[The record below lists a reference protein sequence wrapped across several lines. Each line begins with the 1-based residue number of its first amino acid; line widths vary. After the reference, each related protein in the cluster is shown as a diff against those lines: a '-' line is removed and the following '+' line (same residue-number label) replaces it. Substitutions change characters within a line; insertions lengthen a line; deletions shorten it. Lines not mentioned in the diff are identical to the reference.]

1 MSADK
6 QGKIKM
12 LGPNLCLALSLV
24 LMPSAIFSTALTSPA
39 FAESSKESKSDTA
52 NKKDSDKK
60 ETDKKDGGK
69 ASKGDKDKDKGA
81 DKDDKK
87 KEKVD
92 KKALK
97 EEEKAKKAAQA
108 KAEEEAKKSGKKG
121 FFGFGGKAEAKNV
134 KDAKPVESA
143 KPAQA
148 PEVKVEAKAAA
159 PEKKAEE
166 KLPDFA
172 PDTALIS
179 VLKDINNMLK
189 DSEEVKSI
197 QDENEKFIVAL
208 AQQVLDKALSDPK
221 VVANRIVAREDE
233 SRVKNRLTAESWS
246 SGDIE
251 INDKFHGALSTVW
264 AKRIGGLVTLTI
276 AGNSSAKA
284 PDGKAINEFIV
295 VLTAHSPVETGF
307 DIQSQNNVTYW
318 KGKLDKIAVESDLIK
333 KADESAGGETPE
345 TVKESDASSNDGSAK
360 KKSVSLPPLLTERYR
375 KHYELIVLTSARR
388 QKLAQAL
395 SEPGITPRPRA
406 VIKRVVEIEEIDG
419 SEDGVETTIVKRVP
433 VVAAVKTKVTAAK
446 LENMEAEDLDE
457 AEKDIEKVDKEVA
470 ASENPKSGKSVKA
483 TTQASTTAGKSE
495 AQSAENEPAVSEKP
509 IEKVK
514 VAETKVENEKPAQPQ
529 VKATATAKSEDNHK
543 TALQT
548 KVENEK
554 LAMVTPKAQNTSTRD
569 SGAGEQEQLNEP
581 ILRKPKSNS
590 VLVLPDRALAGQSIT
605 VALLD
610 EKRNPE
616 PNIEICF
623 NGLSLQTDHNGQ
635 VVYQVPED
643 ATPGRSLNIA
653 MPSRSEDLPAVV
665 DVLHP
670 LNFDTTTRQ
679 APRLDRTN
687 PLMTLGKRTMV
698 VDGHNFD
705 GMAQNN
711 RIIIDGALEAQIIAA
726 SPVQLRFTVPA
737 GTLRPGPHSL
747 VVSCEGMRSNPVP
760 FEFAAAEIP
769 ADAQNGKD
777 GSKLTV
783 KVLGTASKVN
793 VKIINLSPDIVRL
806 SHDQD
811 ADITSTGGAD
821 NKAVV
826 SLQRIKKG
834 TYKLQAEIVL

>member
-12 LGPNLCLALSLV
+12 FGPNLCLALSLV
-24 LMPSAIFSTALTSPA
+24 LMPGAICSTALTSPA
-39 FAESSKESKSDTA
+39 FAESSKETKSDTA
-52 NKKDSDKK
+52 NKKDS
-60 ETDKKDGGK
+60 GK
-69 ASKGDKDKDKGA
+69 AGKGDKDKEKDKGA

-108 KAEEEAKKSGKKG
+108 KVEEEAKKSGKKG
-121 FFGFGGKAEAKNV
+121 FFGFGGKAEAKGV
-134 KDAKPVESA
+134 KDTKPAEPA
-143 KPAQA
+143 KPAPA
-148 PEVKVEAKAAA
+148 PEVKVEAKAAV

-251 INDKFHGALSTVW
+251 INDKFHGALSAVW

-333 KADESAGGETPE
+333 KADESAGSEAPE
-345 TVKESDASSNDGSAK
+345 AVKESDASTNDGSAK
-360 KKSVSLPPLLTERYR
+360 KKSLSLPPLLTERYR

-388 QKLAQAL
+388 QKVAQAL
-395 SEPGITPRPRA
+395 SEPSITPRPRA
-406 VIKRVVEIEEIDG
+406 VIKRVVEIEEIET
-419 SEDGVETTIVKRVP
+419 SEDGVETTIVKKVP
-433 VVAAVKTKVTAAK
+433 AIAAVKTKVTAAK
-446 LENMEAEDLDE
+446 LENMEVEDLDE

-470 ASENPKSGKSVKA
+470 GSENPKSGKSVKA
-483 TTQASTTAGKSE
+483 VSQASTSANKGQ

-529 VKATATAKSEDNHK
+529 IKAIAAAAKSEDNQK
-543 TALQT
+543 TSLPAKEDT
-548 KVENEK
+548 EK
-554 LAMVTPKAQNTSTRD
+554 LATVTPKAQTPNTRD
-569 SGAGEQEQLNEP
+569 SGAGEQDQTNEP

-590 VLVLPDRALAGQSIT
+590 VLVLPDRALAGQTIT

-737 GTLRPGPHSL
+737 GTLKPGPHSL

-769 ADAQNGKD
+769 AEAQNGKD

-783 KVLGTASKVN
+783 KVLGTTSKVN

-811 ADITSTGGAD
+811 SDITSTGGAD